1 MSSDLFSVEGKTV
14 VVTGGTRGIG
24 YMIAE
29 GLLDAGA
36 KVFITSRKAAA
47 CAEAQQSLASH
58 GEVTAIPADVSDPEQ
73 SQDLVNA
80 IAERTSQVHVLVN
93 NAGATWGA
101 AFDEFPPAAW
111 DKVLQLNVRAPFVLT
126 QQLRPLLA
134 KGSTAEDPARVINIG
149 SIDGIAVPDFGNFS
163 YGASKAALHHL
174 TRHMAAE
181 LAPEILVNA
190 IAPGPFPTKMMAG
203 VLAERGDEITGR
215 NPLGRIGEPDD
226 AAALAIFLSARASRF
241 ITGAVIPLDG
251 GMSTTMK
258 AG

>member
-1 MSSDLFSVEGKTV
+1 MSSELFSVKGKTV

-36 KVFITSRKAAA
+36 QVFITSRKAAA
-47 CAEAQQSLASH
+47 CAEAQQSLALH

-73 SQDLVNA
+73 SMQLVNA
-80 IAERTSQVHVLVN
+80 IAERASQVHVLVN
-93 NAGATWGA
+93 NAGATWGG

-111 DKVLQLNVRAPFVLT
+111 DKVLKLNVRAPFVLT

-134 KGSTAEDPARVINIG
+134 EASTAEDPARVINIG
-149 SIDGIAVPDFGNFS
+149 SIDGIAVPDFSNFS

-181 LAPEILVNA
+181 LAPQILVNA

-203 VLAERGDEITGR
+203 VLVERGEEIAGR

-226 AAALAIFLSARASRF
+226 VAALAIFLSARASRF